1 MPDSD
6 STRRINTLER
16 RREEDRQQQQET
28 IREIAKLVKV
38 VAESNIYNKE
48 NYKRIEKGEAHRKE
62 QDKAISS
69 LSDII
74 LKNQPAVDSVNR
86 IKVGLMG
93 VAFTVMAGLLTNWF
107 VATKDPIVGE
117 YEYRALV
124 QELKELRAHKL
135 EDH

>member
-1 MPDSD
+1 MPDTD
-6 STRRINTLER
+6 STRRISTLER
-16 RREEDRQQQQET
+16 HREEDRQQQQET

-38 VAESNIYNKE
+38 VAESNVYNKE
-48 NYKRIEKGEAHRKE
+48 NYKRIEKGEAHRAE

-107 VATKDPIVGE
+107 VATKEPIVGE

-135 EDH
+135 DDH

>member
-16 RREEDRQQQQET
+16 HREEDRQQQQE
-28 IREIAKLVKV
+28 IISEIAKLVKV
-38 VAESNIYNKE
+38 VAESNVYNKE
-48 NYKRIEKGEAHRKE
+48 NYKRIEKGEAHRRE

-135 EDH
+135 DDH